1 MDPQLD
7 GSHGLINGYRLDDAA
22 VSSDSNYLPYPA
34 KEWEIDENYWK
45 FLNFKTDP
53 LYQPYATPV
62 SFALHTGVKYEG
74 SEWLVPSST
83 MEPIGG
89 MSDVAAASTISPPDP
104 SLEDADFSET
114 MRYISQILMEENFEQ
129 KPSMFYDPLSLQ
141 VTEKSFYDALQKDH
155 PHSPNQ
161 HPLDIHQNLDS
172 TDDNYCCGS
181 SIDCVNDSS
190 STSKFQ
196 GANKPSSP
204 DAPSSGYYASQLN
217 FQPISEK
224 SSQPPSAYTCISD
237 GSSDVNSSFTKI
249 LAQNIFT
256 DAESVSQFKRGLEE
270 ASKFLPRGFQLVTGL
285 ESNNAL
291 PESKGEAKKTG
302 GNIMENSHGL
312 KGRKNHEREASD
324 AEDGRSNKQSAVYV
338 DESDISEMFDK
349 VLLSVENVPL
359 CEEHHKWLQNGTD
372 FAKEPSEQPKSF
384 TGGKTRGRRRG
395 KKKETVDLRTL
406 MALCAQAVSANDRR
420 TANEL
425 LKQIRQHCSPLGDA
439 SQRLAHY
446 FANGLEARL
455 SGCGTGTQIFYN
467 SLSSKRIS
475 AANILRAY
483 SVLIS
488 VCPFR
493 KFAYFFANKMIM
505 KAAEKAETLHIVDF
519 GIQYGFQW
527 PILIKFLS
535 QRAGGPPKLRITGI
549 ELPRAGF
556 RPAEL
561 IEETGRRLSNYCERF
576 NVPFEYT
583 AIASQNWETIPL
595 KDFKIERNELLAV
608 NCLMRFKNLL
618 DETMEVKSPRDA
630 VLNLI
635 RKMNPDIFVQSIVNG
650 SYNAP
655 FFATR
660 FKEALFH
667 FSAMYDMFD
676 TVIPRE
682 NEWRL
687 MLEREFLGRE
697 VMNVVACEGIERVER
712 PEAYKHWQVRST
724 RAGFRQLPMPKEIM
738 VKFSEK
744 LKAWYHRDFVI
755 DEDNNWMLQGWKGR
769 IMYASTCWVPS

>member
-1 MDPQLD
+1 MDLHFD
-7 GSHGLINGYRLDDAA
+7 GSQDFINGYKLDDGAA
-22 VSSDSNYLPYPA
+22 SSDSNDLPYPA
-34 KEWEIDENYWK
+34 SEWELDENYRIL
-45 FLNFKTDP
+45 LNFTTDP
-53 LYQPYATPV
+53 LYQPYASPV
-62 SFALHTGVKYEG
+62 SYAPQSSVKYEG
-74 SEWLVPSST
+74 SERLVSSST
-83 MEPIGG
+83 TGPVEG
-89 MSDVAAASTISPPDP
+89 MSDVAAASTTSSPDP

-114 MRYISQILMEENFEQ
+114 MRYISQMLMEENFEQ

-141 VTEKSFYDALQKDH
+141 VTEKSFYDALRKDH
-155 PHSPNQ
+155 PPSPNQ

-172 TDDNYCCGS
+172 TDDNCCAS
-181 SIDCVNDSS
+181 SNDFVNNSS
-190 STSKFQ
+190 SSNKSQ
-196 GANKPSSP
+196 EANKPSS
-204 DAPSSGYYASQLN
+204 SYASFSGDYASHLN

-224 SSQPPSAYTCISD
+224 PSQPPSAYTCISD
-237 GSSDVNSSFTKI
+237 GLSEVDSSFTKVM
-249 LAQNIFT
+249 AQNIFT

-270 ASKFLPRGFQLVTGL
+270 ASKFLPRGLQLVTGL
-285 ESNNAL
+285 ESSNVL
-291 PESKGEAKKTG
+291 PESMGAAKKA
-302 GNIMENSHGL
+302 IRDIRENSHGM

-324 AEDGRSNKQSAVYV
+324 TEEGRSNKQSAVYA
-338 DESDISEMFDK
+338 DESDISDMFDK
-349 VLLSVENVPL
+349 VLLSVENVPI
-359 CEEHHKWLQNGTD
+359 CEEHHRWLQNGTD
-372 FAKEPSEQPKSF
+372 KAKEPIEQLNSSN
-384 TGGKTRGRRRG
+384 GAKTRGRRQGR
-395 KKKETVDLRTL
+395 KKETVDLRTL
-406 MALCAQAVSANDRR
+406 MALCAQAVSANDCR

-425 LKQIRQHCSPLGDA
+425 LKQIRQHSSPLGDA

-455 SGCGTGTQIFYN
+455 SGGGTGTKIFYA

-475 AANILRAY
+475 SANILRAY

-505 KAAEKAETLHIVDF
+505 KAAEKAESLHIVDF

-549 ELPRAGF
+549 ELPQAGF

-561 IEETGRRLSNYCERF
+561 IEETGRRLSNYCKRF

-595 KDFKIERNELLAV
+595 KDFKIESNELLAV

-618 DETMEVKSPRDA
+618 DETIEVKSPRDA

-676 TVIPRE
+676 TVIPRD

-687 MLEREFLGRE
+687 MLESEFLGRE

-712 PEAYKHWQVRST
+712 PETYKHWQVRGT
-724 RAGFRQLPMPKEIM
+724 RAGFRQFPLPDEIM

-755 DEDNNWMLQGWKGR
+755 DEHNNWMIQGWKGR
-769 IMYASTCWVPS
+769 IIYASTCWGPS